1 MNEKR
6 KFISLFSLFLVLI
19 IILSIM
25 LGLSNS
31 HNPTSTRYIKREK
44 DEIKAYYSSLYFD
57 ATGEGSGIAIEDN
70 VGYVSLDLKNYI
82 DDNITKRDIE
92 YKIETVTQYYNQQG
106 EVLENP
112 DGNQDLYVLDLWK
125 QPTKIENDTCKYK
138 INIESNSGE
147 QASSGN
153 YLFKYEERGTSAI
166 GKTHK
171 VTLKVARKE
180 TFDPIVNNERI
191 SIVVEI
197 IKPYKT
203 IYIINMYVTNRLIL
217 FADMNTELFD
227 TQFKSLQIQTAN
239 VFAYTKENVPMKT
252 SKAFKVTLSWKH
264 LILNENMLKTI
275 HNNVLD
281 LLGTTNADNLDI
293 SKPYIVD
300 INQVTDSGTLTIYV
314 PQCSNFN
321 LNFLPTANDFEVE
334 AKVEI
339 WCDAKSNVGDSES
352 KAGYMDYT
360 LTDFNGYEL
369 DAEGKMVVMKGTN

>member
-19 IILSIM
+19 VVLVVM
-25 LGLSNS
+25 LGFSSS

-82 DDNITKRDIE
+82 DDNVTKRDIE
-92 YKIETVTQYYNQQG
+92 YKIETLDQYYDKNG
-106 EVLENP
+106 NTLTNP
-112 DGNQDLYVLDLWK
+112 DGSQDLYVLDLWN
-125 QPTKIENDTCKYK
+125 QPNKIENDTCKYK
-138 INIESNSGE
+138 INIESNNGE
-147 QASSGN
+147 QSSSGN
-153 YLFKYEERGTSAI
+153 YLFKYEERGSSGV

-171 VTLKVARKE
+171 VTLKVERKE
-180 TFDPIVNNERI
+180 ELLDPIVNTERI
-191 SIVVEI
+191 SVVVEI
-197 IKPYKT
+197 LKPYKT

-227 TQFKSLQIQTAN
+227 TQFKTLQVQTAN
-239 VFAYTKENVPMKT
+239 VFAYTKEDTPMQT
-252 SKAFKVTLSWKH
+252 AKAFKVTLSWTNV
-264 LILNENMLKTI
+264 ILNENMLKTI

-293 SKPYIVD
+293 SKPYIVKID
-300 INQVTDSGTLTIYV
+300 QDTNTGELIIYV

-321 LNFLPTANDFEVE
+321 LNFLPTSNDFEVK

-339 WCDAKSNVGDSES
+339 WCNS
-352 KAGYMDYT
+352 GYENYT
-360 LTDFNGYEL
+360 LEAFGGYEL
-369 DAEGKMVVMKGTN
+369 DAFGQMTVMKGTN